1 MESFLVEGCKQD
13 SSLPNYQTLRWS
25 EQITIGAREKPLR
38 ENLGGLNEQI
48 VWTAGLSARSAARGS
63 RHIRSAATQ
72 PALVAAK

>member
-38 ENLGGLNEQI
+38 ENLGGLKR
-48 VWTAGLSARSAARGS
+48 TDCLDSRPFSA
-63 RHIRSAATQ
+63 
-72 PALVAAK
+72 